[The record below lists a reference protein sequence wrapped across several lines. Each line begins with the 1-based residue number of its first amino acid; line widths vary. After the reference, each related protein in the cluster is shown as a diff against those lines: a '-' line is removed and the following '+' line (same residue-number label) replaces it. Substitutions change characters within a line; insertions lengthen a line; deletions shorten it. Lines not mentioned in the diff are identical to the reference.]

1 MQIHEITIQESL
13 AGDLLKGVGRAAR
26 DQFIQRATGVSDPYQ
41 KTDMTGYVD
50 PAASATTT
58 APPSAVPSSRT
69 AGARSRAAAAAKKGR
84 AAPITNPA
92 APVVYRFD
100 GRPLNPA
107 RPGDV
112 AIIKT
117 LQAAGVTSATSE
129 SDKTK

>member
-41 KTDMTGYVD
+41 KTNMKGYVD
-50 PAASATTT
+50 PAAPAATTALPAT
-58 APPSAVPSSRT
+58 TPVVPSSRA

-84 AAPITNPA
+84 AAP
-92 APVVYRFD
+92 VVYQFD

-107 RPGDV
+107 SPRDA

-117 LQAAGVTSATSE
+117 LQSAGVTSATSGIA
-129 SDKTK
+129 KTK